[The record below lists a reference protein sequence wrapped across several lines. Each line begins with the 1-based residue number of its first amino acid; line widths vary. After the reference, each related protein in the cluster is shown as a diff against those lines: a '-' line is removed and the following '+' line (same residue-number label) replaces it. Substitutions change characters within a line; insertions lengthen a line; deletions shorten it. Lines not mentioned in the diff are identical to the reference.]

1 MPNTKQNLAEE
12 EKKDIREKTASREKI
27 TRKTLERTRI
37 QEIIEKHPLKAAEQ
51 WKSVRSAL

>member
-27 TRKTLERTRI
+27 TGMTLERTRI
-37 QEIIEKHPLKAAEQ
+37 LEMIEKHPLKAAEQ

>member
-1 MPNTKQNLAEE
+1 MVKQAGDRSIISIVTKSERVPNTKQNLAEE

-37 QEIIEKHPLKAAEQ
+37 
-51 WKSVRSAL
+51 